1 MPDTGEIESN
11 KAKGKSRVTN
21 GLTLLLTGDGRTA
34 GARRF
39 RDLFNAFAAE
49 LGDAAKVPSNNQ
61 LLRRIAQV
69 SIELE
74 ALEAKRAQGDAIDP
88 LGFCTLVN
96 SQRRLLRDLEAA
108 KARSAKPP
116 QTLAEYL
123 ASERKTRATLDKAA

>member
-11 KAKGKSRVTN
+11 KSKARSRVTN

-39 RDLFNAFAAE
+39 RDLFSAFAAE
-49 LGDAAKVPSNNQ
+49 LGAAAKVPSNEQ

-74 ALEAKRAQGDAIDP
+74 ALEAKRAQGETID
-88 LGFCTLVN
+88 GVAFCTLVN
-96 SQRRLLRDLEAA
+96 AQRRLLRDLEAA

-116 QTLAEYL
+116 QTMAEYL
-123 ASERKTRATLDKAA
+123 ASERKARGTLDEAA